1 MSYRADGLMWRYEMG
16 RKYEADARRLIE
28 TVLGVPIVQH
38 DFNSGRS
45 VPDLRIDYPDRAGYV
60 EVVADSAQFQW
71 RALDR
76 ELDRGNRTLTVPG
89 LRYDWF
95 VYLNERVRVRKLAI
109 RLPDLL
115 HRLERAG
122 ELFDHRVDRHR
133 TRSSSF
139 AKEINRLGID
149 MMAAGREAVGDAQV
163 NFVLSGAEGPATVDL
178 ARLVEWCGEFLYD
191 PRRADVR
198 RKLAETGAPERHVFV
213 VVSWATEW
221 AVLHALSRD
230 ARGMVPDICPPLP
243 AEVTHLWLLGT
254 GPADRLIAWLPDRG
268 WIDYE
273 FGPWHAARTTG

>member
-1 MSYRADGLMWRYEMG
+1 MG
-16 RKYEADARRLIE
+16 REYEADPRRLIE
-28 TVLGVPIVQH
+28 TVLGVPVVQH
-38 DFNSGRS
+38 DFNSGHS
-45 VPDLRIDYPDRAGYV
+45 VPDLRINYPDRPTGYV
-60 EVVADSAQFQW
+60 EVVADGAQAQW

-76 ELDRGNRTLTVPG
+76 ELDHGNRTLIVPG

-109 RLPDLL
+109 RLPDLV

-149 MMAAGREAVGDAQV
+149 MMAAGPEAVGDAQV
-163 NFVLSGAEGPATVDL
+163 NYVLPGAEGPATVDL
-178 ARLVEWCGEFLYD
+178 ARLVEWCGEFLHD

-198 RKLAETGAPERHVFV
+198 RKLAATGAPERHVFV

-230 ARGMVPDICPPLP
+230 ARGMVPDIPPPLP

-254 GPADRLIAWLPDRG
+254 GPADRLIAWLPTRG

-273 FGPWHAARTTG
+273 FADWFGAVAGGA

>member
-1 MSYRADGLMWRYEMG
+1 MG
-16 RKYEADARRLIE
+16 REYEADASWLIAK
-28 TVLGVPIVQH
+28 VLGVPVVQH
-38 DFNSGRS
+38 DVNSGQS
-45 VPDLRIDYPDRAGYV
+45 VPDLRIEYSDRPAGYV

-76 ELDRGNRTLTVPG
+76 ELDHRNRTLTVPG

-95 VYLNERVRVRKLAI
+95 VYLHERVRVRELEI

-115 HRLERAG
+115 HRLEQAG

-139 AKEINRLGID
+139 ADEIKHLGID
-149 MMAAGREAVGDAQV
+149 IMAAGCEAAGDAQV
-163 NFVLSGAEGPATVDL
+163 NYVLTGAEGPAAVDL
-178 ARLVEWCGEFLYD
+178 ARLVEWSGEFLSSTD
-191 PRRADVR
+191 KADVR
-198 RKLAETGAPERHVFV
+198 RKLAETGAPQRHAFV

-230 ARGMVPDICPPLP
+230 ARGMVPDTSPPLP

-273 FGPWHAARTTG
+273 FGPWHAACITR